1 MPALRDLQRAFG
13 RSVLIADD
21 AEIISDVI
29 GDGMDPAD
37 RLEIYRNTASTVV
50 TEALRL
56 TFPAIDRLVGSEF
69 FDMAAARFLREHPP
83 VTACLND
90 YGDDFPAFLATMP
103 EASGLRYLGD
113 VARLEW
119 ALSVAATASDTVVL
133 DVLDVVAMAPELHEE
148 LRLRP
153 HPSVTLLL
161 LTYPADR
168 IADAVISGDDDAM
181 AALDLSDGP
190 VRLVVHRGPNG
201 TGVERLDE
209 AAYNFLVR
217 LFAGE
222 RLGTLL
228 DGAAPGAAGW
238 LADEFTKGRI
248 GGMSIEPAVQE
259 RSP

>member
-13 RSVLIADD
+13 RSVLIDDD
-21 AEIISDVI
+21 ADASGHIV
-29 GDGMDPAD
+29 GDGMDAAD
-37 RLEIYRNTASTVV
+37 RLQIYRNTARTVV

-69 FDMAAARFLREHPP
+69 FDMAAARFLRIYPP

-90 YGDDFPAFLATMP
+90 YGGDFPAFLAAMP

-119 ALSVAATASDTVVL
+119 ALSVAATAP
-133 DVLDVVAMAPELHEE
+133 DVPALNIRDIAAVPPELHDG

-153 HPSVTLLL
+153 HPSVTLLQL
-161 LTYPADR
+161 AYPADR

-181 AALDLSDGP
+181 AAIDLRDGP
-190 VRLVVHRGPNG
+190 VRLVVHRGPERI
-201 TGVERLDE
+201 GVERLDGPP
-209 AAYNFLVR
+209 YSFLVR

-228 DGAAPGAAGW
+228 DGAPGVAGW
-238 LADEFTKGRI
+238 LADQFTKGRI
-248 GGMSIEPAVQE
+248 GGFSIESAVQE
-259 RSP
+259 QTP